1 MDWKNHVANIIGF
14 ILLAITILVYKLT
27 QDSLDF
33 KEVTIIILIGTLIFI
48 VFTAIQNHFYNEPK
62 KVVKKYDDLYIKL
75 EDNIQKIIRTQQ
87 FIDQNTLKA
96 LEEKAQEVW
105 VITTALDSEIKDSV
119 LAETVDV
126 NLERKKVTYTY
137 FLPPKDSFF
146 YRDHIISNIKEFKE
160 LDLYKNHKEK
170 INFIYLP
177 SGTQFLMKEVVI
189 YNPAKDHLEN
199 DNDGINGFTYYESNE
214 LDKDG
219 KKKILHMRIE
229 GSFLQ
234 FLSKQLASYLDEEGL
249 KIKVE
254 NLLIDY
260 SNKLNAKQK
269 LFLVD
274 LMKEK
279 RIKKTDYKNFI
290 NELDAD
296 KEISEILKNS
306 LKSFVS

>member
-14 ILLAITILVYKLT
+14 VLLAITVLVYRLT

-33 KEVTIIILIGTLIFI
+33 KELTIIILIGTLVFI
-48 VFTAIQNHFYNEPK
+48 VFTAIQNHFYNEPQ
-62 KVVKKYDDLYIKL
+62 KVVKKYDNLYIKL
-75 EDNIQKIIRTQQ
+75 EENIRKIIRTQQ

-105 VITTALDSEIKDSV
+105 VITTALDSEISDPV
-119 LAETVDV
+119 LAETVDS
-126 NLERKKVTYTY
+126 NLERKEVTYTY

-146 YRDHIISNIKEFKE
+146 YKNDIILNMKKFKE
-160 LDLYKNHKEK
+160 LDLYKNHKK
-170 INFIYLP
+170 KLNFIYLP
-177 SGTQFLMKEVVI
+177 NGTQFLMKEVVI
-189 YNPAKDHLEN
+189 YNPKQDHLEN

-219 KKKILHMRIE
+219 KNKILHMRIE

-234 FLSKQLASYLDEEGL
+234 FLSKQLASYLEEEGL
-249 KIKVE
+249 KITVE

-260 SNKLNAKQK
+260 SNKLNTREK

-274 LMKEK
+274 LIKEK
-279 RIKKTDYKNFI
+279 RVKEADYESFI
-290 NELDAD
+290 NELDTD
-296 KEISEILKNS
+296 NGVSEILKKS
-306 LKSFVS
+306 LKPFVS